1 MTPARE
7 LPHSA
12 EAEEFLLSACMIDG
26 SDVVARCLDAGIG
39 AQSFYDPKHATL
51 FGVIESLNADGQPI
65 EPSVIAQ
72 ELKRSKQ
79 LDGIGGYAFIIQV
92 SGRVPT
98 TAQANYHI
106 TQVRELST
114 QREIIRA
121 CLRSVEQ
128 AYEAS
133 SIECLDSIDA
143 NMSAIRHRATAARL
157 TAFPEMQLPEEDGPN
172 ELLGHNRYLGRGD
185 QCLIVSSSGMGKSSL
200 SMIWACHLALGRD
213 FLGIAT
219 KRPSKSVIFQ
229 AEDSDGDMGELWFSV
244 KTTMKLT
251 GEEVELVRKNVI
263 VIRDKV
269 NRGVAFISSMRAICA
284 KVKPDFVW
292 LNPLHSFAGCKIED
306 ATEIGQFLRQ
316 GLNKAN
322 RDDQWCYMIIHHTP
336 KPMTGKAVADK
347 KWHEFMYDAAGSAEL
362 VNWARAVIT
371 LKPTDVEGEFNLV
384 LAKRGKRAGVMQET
398 QGEVNTFLQPT
409 IKIAIKQSGE
419 TIMLPG
425 RKRAFHLLNWET
437 RVAAPEAV
445 AETKTRKANATT
457 FGEKLTEEEAIVHY
471 PSSDSAEGIEAGVVG
486 RAIVEAYG
494 KISSSTLTRM
504 RRKLTES
511 GLIKVTS
518 EYRYKRTTKGDALAD
533 EKLKKTP

>member
-1 MTPARE
+1 MKTGISP
-7 LPHSA
+7 PHSL
-12 EAEEFLLSACMIDG
+12 EAEECLLSACMLDG
-26 SDVVARCLDAGIG
+26 SDTISRCFDAGIT
-39 AQSFYDPKHATL
+39 AASFYDPRHATL
-51 FGVIESLNADGQPI
+51 FGVIGTLHVDGQPV
-65 EPSVIAQ
+65 EASVIAQ

-79 LDGIGGYAFIIQV
+79 LDGIGGYPFIVQV
-92 SGRVPT
+92 SSRVPT
-98 TAQANYHI
+98 TANANYHI
-106 TQVRELST
+106 TQVSELST

-121 CLRSVEQ
+121 FTRGIEQ
-128 AYEAS
+128 AYES
-133 SIECLDSIDA
+133 PSIECLDSMDA
-143 NMSAIRHRATAARL
+143 NLSAIRHRSTAAKL
-157 TAFPEMQLPEEDGPN
+157 TSFPDMELPEEDGPN

-200 SMIWACHLALGRD
+200 SMIWAAHLALGRD

-219 KRPSKSVIFQ
+219 KRPSKSVVFQ

-251 GEEVELVRKNVI
+251 PEEVETVRKNVI

-269 NRGVAFISSMRAICA
+269 NRGDAFISSMRAICA

-362 VNWARAVIT
+362 VNWARGVIT
-371 LKPTDVEGEFNLV
+371 LKPTAVRGEFNLV

-398 QGEVNTFLQPT
+398 QGEVTTFLQPT
-409 IKIAIKQSGE
+409 INIAIKQSCE
-419 TIMLPG
+419 RIMLPG
-425 RKRAFHLLNWET
+425 RKRPFHLLNWET
-437 RVAAPEAV
+437 RIAAPEAV
-445 AETKTRKANATT
+445 EEPKVKKGNTSMFKPTHNPVEVLRYYPDSKSEGEG
-457 FGEKLTEEEAIVHY
+457 FGVIKKDCEQGCGVKDTLFKSLRLEFLASAAIQQTPDHRY
-471 PSSDSAEGIEAGVVG
+471 
-486 RAIVEAYG
+486 
-494 KISSSTLTRM
+494 
-504 RRKLTES
+504 RRTA
-511 GLIKVTS
+511 
-518 EYRYKRTTKGDALAD
+518 KGDAMVD
-533 EKLKKTP
+533 ELNKKTP

>member
-1 MTPARE
+1 MIDIGRA
-7 LPHSA
+7 LPHSL
-12 EAEEFLLSACMIDG
+12 EAEEHLLSACMLDG
-26 SDVVARCLDAGIG
+26 SDTIARCLEAGIR
-39 AQSFYDPKHATL
+39 AHSFYDPKHAII
-51 FGVIESLNADGQPI
+51 FGAIESLHADGQPT
-65 EPSVIAQ
+65 EASVVAQ

-79 LDGIGGYAFIIQV
+79 LDQAGGYAYIVQA
-92 SGRVPT
+92 SGRLPT
-98 TAQANYHI
+98 TAQAGYHI
-106 TQVRELST
+106 TQVRELSIK
-114 QREIIRA
+114 RELIHA
-121 CLRSVEQ
+121 CLRATEQ
-128 AYEAS
+128 AYDAE

-143 NMSAIRHRATAARL
+143 SMSAIRHRSTAAKSKR
-157 TAFPEMQLPEEDGPN
+157 FNEMSLPEEDGPD
-172 ELLGHNRYLGRGD
+172 ELIGHNRYLGRGD

-200 SMIWACHLALGRD
+200 SMIWAAHLALGRD

-219 KRPSKSVIFQ
+219 KRPSKSVVFQ

-244 KTTMKLT
+244 KTVMKLT
-251 GEEVELVRKNVI
+251 AEEMEMVGRNVT

-269 NRGVAFISSMRAICA
+269 NRGQAFISSMRAVCA
-284 KVKPDFVW
+284 KEKPDFVW

-425 RKRAFHLLNWET
+425 RKRPFHLLNWET
-437 RVAAPEAV
+437 RVAQPEAV
-445 AETKTRKANATT
+445 PQGKSKFKNVTTKTDSYPTERILTHYPASYALGLELPRIFDKIRTHLGMGRAA
-457 FGEKLTEEEAIVHY
+457 FYARHHKLTDDGLVA
-471 PSSDSAEGIEAGVVG
+471 
-486 RAIVEAYG
+486 
-494 KISSSTLTRM
+494 STKDGLYRLTP
-504 RRKLTES
+504 
-511 GLIKVTS
+511 
-518 EYRYKRTTKGDALAD
+518 KGDTNANKPR
-533 EKLKKTP
+533 EKVA